1 MATIGAAQAPA
12 TMSMTDLYPFAS
24 FAKGAQPPSEQVASG
39 KRGGNSANPTIPWL
53 GMAAALIFIRI
64 LIKDA

>member
-12 TMSMTDLYPFAS
+12 TMSMTDLYPFAT
-24 FAKGAQPPSEQVASG
+24 FAKGASAPSEQIASG
-39 KRGGNSANPTIPWL
+39 KQGGNNANPTVPWL
-53 GMAAALIFIRI
+53 GMAAALILVRI